1 MRRVLT
7 CLLSNNPGVLNR
19 FTGTLTRRQVNIDSI
34 SISPVGDKS
43 ASRVTAV
50 IYLDDTA
57 AAKQLVAQLNKQI
70 DVLEIHD
77 ITEQPH
83 IERELALI
91 RVNAATNKRAELF
104 AMVQPFRADVVDVT
118 NDPNHRIARE
128 SQRTTPR
135 SPTVRR
141 YPSRTHRGCRL
152 YQSRRIECDKGRLTS
167 GI

>member
-50 IYLDDTA
+50 IYLDDT

-104 AMVQPFRADVVDVT
+104 AMVQPFRADVVDVALDSLMIQIT
-118 NDPNHRIARE
+118 GSRE
-128 SQRTTPR
+128 KVNALLRVVQPYGVTQVVRTGVAGFTR
-135 SPTVRR
+135 AE
-141 YPSRTHRGCRL
+141 G
-152 YQSRRIECDKGRLTS
+152 
-167 GI
+167 

>member
-77 ITEQPH
+77 ITERPH

-104 AMVQPFRADVVDVT
+104 AMVQPFRADVVDVALDSLMIQIT
-118 NDPNHRIARE
+118 GSRE
-128 SQRTTPR
+128 KVNALLRVVQPYGVTQVVCTGVAGFTRAE
-135 SPTVRR
+135 
-141 YPSRTHRGCRL
+141 G
-152 YQSRRIECDKGRLTS
+152 
-167 GI
+167 

>member
-1 MRRVLT
+1 MRRLLT

-43 ASRVTAV
+43 ASRVTAAV
-50 IYLDDTA
+50 YLDDEA
-57 AAKQLVAQLNKQI
+57 VAKQLVAQLNKQI

-104 AMVQPFRADVVDVT
+104 AMVQPFRADVVDVALDSLMIQIT
-118 NDPNHRIARE
+118 GSRE
-128 SQRTTPR
+128 KVNALLRVVQPYGVTQVVRTGVAGFTR
-135 SPTVRR
+135 AE
-141 YPSRTHRGCRL
+141 G
-152 YQSRRIECDKGRLTS
+152 
-167 GI
+167 

>member
-34 SISPVGDKS
+34 SISQVGDKS

-104 AMVQPFRADVVDVT
+104 AMVQPFRADVVDVALDSLMIQIT
-118 NDPNHRIARE
+118 GSRE
-128 SQRTTPR
+128 KVNALLRVVQPYGVTQVVRTGVAGFTR
-135 SPTVRR
+135 AE
-141 YPSRTHRGCRL
+141 G
-152 YQSRRIECDKGRLTS
+152 
-167 GI
+167 

>member
-1 MRRVLT
+1 M
-7 CLLSNNPGVLNR
+7 LNR

-104 AMVQPFRADVVDVT
+104 AMVQPFRADVVDVALDSLMIQIT
-118 NDPNHRIARE
+118 GSRE
-128 SQRTTPR
+128 KVNALLRVVQPYGVTQVVRTGVAGFTR
-135 SPTVRR
+135 AE
-141 YPSRTHRGCRL
+141 G
-152 YQSRRIECDKGRLTS
+152 
-167 GI
+167 

>member
-104 AMVQPFRADVVDVT
+104 AMVQPFRADVVDVALDSLMIQIT
-118 NDPNHRIARE
+118 GSRE
-128 SQRTTPR
+128 KVNALLRVVQPYGVTQVVRTGVAGFTR
-135 SPTVRR
+135 AE
-141 YPSRTHRGCRL
+141 G
-152 YQSRRIECDKGRLTS
+152 
-167 GI
+167 

>member
-7 CLLSNNPGVLNR
+7 CLLSNDPGVLNR

-34 SISPVGDKS
+34 SISPIGDKS

-50 IYLDDTA
+50 IYLNDLA

-70 DVLEIHD
+70 DVLEIDD

-104 AMVQPFRADVVDVT
+104 AMVQPFRADVVDVALDSLMIQIT
-118 NDPNHRIARE
+118 GSRE
-128 SQRTTPR
+128 KVNALLRVVQPYGVTKVVRTGVAGFTR
-135 SPTVRR
+135 AE
-141 YPSRTHRGCRL
+141 G
-152 YQSRRIECDKGRLTS
+152 
-167 GI
+167 

>member
-77 ITEQPH
+77 ITERPH

-104 AMVQPFRADVVDVT
+104 AMVQPFRADVVDVALDSLMIQIT
-118 NDPNHRIARE
+118 GSRE
-128 SQRTTPR
+128 KVNALLRVVQPYGVTQVIRTGVAGFTR
-135 SPTVRR
+135 AE
-141 YPSRTHRGCRL
+141 G
-152 YQSRRIECDKGRLTS
+152 
-167 GI
+167 

>member
-77 ITEQPH
+77 ITERPH
-83 IERELALI
+83 IERELALL

-104 AMVQPFRADVVDVT
+104 AMVQPFRADVVDVALDSLMIQIT
-118 NDPNHRIARE
+118 GSRE
-128 SQRTTPR
+128 KVNALLRVVQPYGVTQVVRTGVAGFTR
-135 SPTVRR
+135 AE
-141 YPSRTHRGCRL
+141 G
-152 YQSRRIECDKGRLTS
+152 
-167 GI
+167 

>member
-77 ITEQPH
+77 ITERPH

-104 AMVQPFRADVVDVT
+104 AMVQPFRADVVDVALDSLMIQIT
-118 NDPNHRIARE
+118 GSRE
-128 SQRTTPR
+128 KVNALLRVVQPYGVTQVVRTGVAGFTR
-135 SPTVRR
+135 AE
-141 YPSRTHRGCRL
+141 G
-152 YQSRRIECDKGRLTS
+152 
-167 GI
+167 

>member
-1 MRRVLT
+1 
-7 CLLSNNPGVLNR
+7 VLNR

-104 AMVQPFRADVVDVT
+104 AMVQPFRADVVDVALDSLMIQIT
-118 NDPNHRIARE
+118 GSRE
-128 SQRTTPR
+128 KVNALLRVVQPYGVTQVVRTGVAGFTR
-135 SPTVRR
+135 AE
-141 YPSRTHRGCRL
+141 G
-152 YQSRRIECDKGRLTS
+152 
-167 GI
+167 

>member
-19 FTGTLTRRQVNIDSI
+19 FTGTLNRRQVNIDSI

-104 AMVQPFRADVVDVT
+104 AMVQPFRADVVDVALDSLMIQIT
-118 NDPNHRIARE
+118 GSRE
-128 SQRTTPR
+128 KVNALLRVVQPYGVTQVVRTGVAGFTR
-135 SPTVRR
+135 AE
-141 YPSRTHRGCRL
+141 G
-152 YQSRRIECDKGRLTS
+152 
-167 GI
+167 

>member
-104 AMVQPFRADVVDVT
+104 AMVQPFRADVVDVALDSLMIQIT
-118 NDPNHRIARE
+118 GSRE
-128 SQRTTPR
+128 KVNALLRVVQPYGVTQVIRTGVAGFTR
-135 SPTVRR
+135 AE
-141 YPSRTHRGCRL
+141 G
-152 YQSRRIECDKGRLTS
+152 
-167 GI
+167 